1 MYETPSSPIQSK
13 ESEDIEEEVEE
24 QVEDIHLEDK

>member
-13 ESEDIEEEVEE
+13 ESESIEEEVEE
-24 QVEDIHLEDK
+24 PSKTQIVT